1 MKLTRKWVV
10 AGLTSLL
17 MGTSAFAADP
27 GVSKSEIHI
36 GSFLPLQGGLS
47 AGANQYKD
55 GLDAYLKWVNK
66 NGGVNGRKIRI
77 SFENDNYNPQQAV
90 SAAKK
95 LVDRDGVFAI
105 VGTLG
110 TTNNLAAIPYLASR
124 GVPLIGPLGSH
135 PSINTPTER
144 IVFPIS
150 PLGTAHGRSL
160 TEFAQK
166 DLGAKTVAVFYQD
179 DQYGKELMQGVEKYA
194 RENGMEVVGRASY
207 VPSDVDFSAQVM
219 SLRATNPDVVFMAV
233 VPKPGALFLREAQK
247 IGWDSKFLAP
257 HLMADDISLKLGG
270 DALEGLYVNLYAA
283 HRSMDTQVVKDAV
296 AAMEEFAPKTA
307 PDYWAF
313 MGMSGAHLFVEA
325 LKRIDGEPTREK
337 LMDALETLGDY
348 DSGVIPPVMYT
359 AKGHAGPTKFGF
371 AQVQKGQIKVLKHW
385 AD

>member
-1 MKLTRKWVV
+1 
-10 AGLTSLL
+10 
-17 MGTSAFAADP
+17 FAADP
-27 GVSKSEIHI
+27 RVSKSEIHI

-166 DLGAKTVAVFYQD
+166 DLGAKTV
-179 DQYGKELMQGVEKYA
+179 
-194 RENGMEVVGRASY
+194 
-207 VPSDVDFSAQVM
+207 
-219 SLRATNPDVVFMAV
+219 
-233 VPKPGALFLREAQK
+233 
-247 IGWDSKFLAP
+247 
-257 HLMADDISLKLGG
+257 
-270 DALEGLYVNLYAA
+270 
-283 HRSMDTQVVKDAV
+283 
-296 AAMEEFAPKTA
+296 
-307 PDYWAF
+307 
-313 MGMSGAHLFVEA
+313 
-325 LKRIDGEPTREK
+325 
-337 LMDALETLGDY
+337 
-348 DSGVIPPVMYT
+348 
-359 AKGHAGPTKFGF
+359 
-371 AQVQKGQIKVLKHW
+371 
-385 AD
+385 